1 MVNVLGCALKLHKTR
16 RTFREEM
23 MKKLLLLALIGSLA
37 LAGCSAK
44 DKSSDSAAT
53 ETATVS
59 VPSVDAATF
68 QSKIIE
74 RGVVVLDVRT
84 ADEFKQNHI
93 IDARNID
100 VESADFDSQIS
111 KLDKKVTY
119 ALYCQS
125 GRRSAIAYTK
135 MKEAGFINLYNLDG
149 GMNAWVAAGLPRVGN

>member
-1 MVNVLGCALKLHKTR
+1 
-16 RTFREEM
+16 
-23 MKKLLLLALIGSLA
+23 MKKLVLALLVGSLV
-37 LAGCSAK
+37 LAGCSSKNEAA
-44 DKSSDSAAT
+44 DSAASDS
-53 ETATVS
+53 ATVS

-74 RGVVVLDVRT
+74 RGVIVLDVRT

-100 VESADFDSQIS
+100 VESADFDSEIA

-125 GRRSAIAYTK
+125 GRRSAIAYNK
-135 MKEAGFINLYNLDG
+135 MKEAGFLNLYNLDG
-149 GMNAWVAAGLPRVGN
+149 GMNAWEAAGLPRVGN